1 MEASVEALQ
10 ARLATAHDAE
20 FCAFPP
26 NRNLSAETTWQQLR
40 AHFSETAVHLAP
52 THAAVNQGKGTGTM
66 RFATANAAAAAARMH
81 GSTLLGHVLAVEVG
95 TNRGPDTPV
104 APTPAAV
111 AAAAADLERA
121 RIRQMTVPVLKA
133 ELQRRGL
140 PTKGLK
146 AALQSQLLE
155 ACGSGAA
162 EHGVPTA
169 AAETARTAEQAA
181 PAEPAALGAAVAAL
195 VGGDAQLWELA
206 AIFSAPG
213 AAPQVVH
220 ADAVWSPAPLLLTA
234 FVALQPVT
242 QHGQTPPFTQ
252 RLCLLRVPL
261 VALGAQPLP
270 RVRGQAAPKATDST
284 AVGQVTRVPWVPSYL
299 PPALAPGDTCHG
311 PDPLPASDPC

>member
-1 MEASVEALQ
+1 MARAAAARAVAGLEEEA
-10 ARLATAHDAE
+10 R
-20 FCAFPP
+20 
-26 NRNLSAETTWQQLR
+26 
-40 AHFSETAVHLAP
+40 SETEKEAEIGGAV
-52 THAAVNQGKGTGTM
+52 AATVP
-66 RFATANAAAAAARMH
+66 AAAAA
-81 GSTLLGHVLAVEVG
+81 
-95 TNRGPDTPV
+95 
-104 APTPAAV
+104 PTAV
-111 AAAAADLERA
+111 AAAPAPVAAVPAAAPRTPPLDALRV
-121 RIRQMTVPVLKA
+121 RGMTVPVLKA

-162 EHGVPTA
+162 EHGVPTAA

-311 PDPLPASDPC
+311 PDPLPAPDPC